1 LEKLT
6 TDQQRLVEQAMPDVP
21 GILAI
26 PCMAVYV
33 DKLGR
38 EEATGIAHL
47 ALCVA
52 ATKWESDRGT
62 TFKTYAT
69 FLGPVT
75 SRQGRGLRGG
85 HVRDGNVRVGGRPGP
100 RKTILEIQERDASD
114 EGHEK
119 LCGDKDLLKVL
130 ASRLKPRHR
139 KVLFMYAQGY
149 NFKEIAA
156 AFLVSKQRAEQL
168 YFDARELAQKALA
181 RRGLLAEGDRPH
193 DESNDRRAA

>member
-69 FLGPVT
+69 FWVRSHLVKAAGYAGV
-75 SRQGRGLRGG
+75 
-85 HVRDGNVRVGGRPGP
+85 VRDGNVRVGGRPGP

>member
-1 LEKLT
+1 LGKLLPE
-6 TDQQRLVEQAMPDVP
+6 QQRLVEDHLADVP

-33 DKLGR
+33 DKIGFQ
-38 EEATGIAHL
+38 EAKAIANL

-52 ATKWESDRGT
+52 AGKWDAKRGAS
-62 TFKTYAT
+62 FKSYAT
-69 FLGPVT
+69 FW
-75 SRQGRGLRGG
+75 
-85 HVRDGNVRVGGRPGP
+85 VRSHLVKAAGYAGVMRDDSVRVGGRPGP